1 MIQRKLFLFFAL
13 FGLLQLQAQRGVR
26 IAYIDMNI
34 ILDNIDEYQKA
45 NALLNDRIVEWKK
58 EIELKKIQL
67 QQYENQLEAERVLLT
82 PELITD
88 RELEIK
94 DFATEIIALQEKR
107 FGPKGDRIIQR
118 NKLIKPIQDQVLA
131 IVQDIA
137 KERKYDFVFDR
148 SADVVMLYSS
158 KNYDISDL
166 VLKRINRQEKIKA
179 RKERLEAIKNKVKQ
193 DQLLVQLIHLNL
205 H

>member
-1 MIQRKLFLFFAL
+1 MIQRRLFLFFAL
-13 FGLLQLQAQRGVR
+13 FGLMQMQAQLGVR

-45 NALLNDRIVEWKK
+45 NTLLNDRIVEWKK

-193 DQLLVQLIHLNL
+193 N
-205 H
+205 

>member
-1 MIQRKLFLFFAL
+1 MIQRRLFLLFAL

-179 RKERLEAIKNKVKQ
+179 RNERLEAIKNKVKQ
-193 DQLLVQLIHLNL
+193 N
-205 H
+205 

>member
-1 MIQRKLFLFFAL
+1 MIQRRLFLFFAL
-13 FGLLQLQAQRGVR
+13 FGLMQLQAQRGVR
-26 IAYIDMNI
+26 IAYSDMNI
-34 ILDNIDEYQKA
+34 ILDNIVEYQKA

-158 KNYDISDL
+158 KNYDISEL
-166 VLKRINRQEKIKA
+166 VLKKINNQEKIKN
-179 RKERLEAIKNKVKQ
+179 RKEEIERKKQSRNKKS
-193 DQLLVQLIHLNL
+193 
-205 H
+205 

>member
-1 MIQRKLFLFFAL
+1 MIQRRLFLFFAL
-13 FGLLQLQAQRGVR
+13 FGLMQLQAQRGVS

-193 DQLLVQLIHLNL
+193 N
-205 H
+205 

>member
-1 MIQRKLFLFFAL
+1 MASRRIIMIQRRLFLFFAL
-13 FGLLQLQAQRGVR
+13 FGLMQLQAQRGVR

-67 QQYENQLEAERVLLT
+67 QQYENQLEAERILLT
-82 PELITD
+82 PELIAD

-179 RKERLEAIKNKVKQ
+179 QKERLEAIKNKVKQ
-193 DQLLVQLIHLNL
+193 N
-205 H
+205 

>member
-1 MIQRKLFLFFAL
+1 MIQRRLFLFFAL
-13 FGLLQLQAQRGVR
+13 FGLMQLQAQRGVR

-137 KERKYDFVFDR
+137 RERKYDFVFDR

-193 DQLLVQLIHLNL
+193 N
-205 H
+205 

>member
-1 MIQRKLFLFFAL
+1 MIQRRLFLLFAL

-88 RELEIK
+88 RELEIN

-193 DQLLVQLIHLNL
+193 N
-205 H
+205 

>member
-1 MIQRKLFLFFAL
+1 MIQRRLFLFFAL
-13 FGLLQLQAQRGVR
+13 FGLMQLQAQRGVR

-34 ILDNIDEYQKA
+34 ILDKIDEYQKA

-193 DQLLVQLIHLNL
+193 N
-205 H
+205 

>member
-1 MIQRKLFLFFAL
+1 MIQRRLFLFFAL
-13 FGLLQLQAQRGVR
+13 FGLMQLQAQRGVR

-131 IVQDIA
+131 IIQDIA

-158 KNYDISDL
+158 KNYDISEL

-179 RKERLEAIKNKVKQ
+179 QKERLEAIKNKVKQ
-193 DQLLVQLIHLNL
+193 N
-205 H
+205 

>member
-1 MIQRKLFLFFAL
+1 MQM
-13 FGLLQLQAQRGVR
+13 QAQRGVR

-45 NALLNDRIVEWKK
+45 NTLLNDRIVEWKK

-137 KERKYDFVFDR
+137 KESKYDFVFDR

-193 DQLLVQLIHLNL
+193 N
-205 H
+205 

>member
-1 MIQRKLFLFFAL
+1 MIQRRLFLFFAL
-13 FGLLQLQAQRGVR
+13 FGLMQLQAQRGVR

-193 DQLLVQLIHLNL
+193 N
-205 H
+205 

>member
-1 MIQRKLFLFFAL
+1 MIQRRLFLLFAL
-13 FGLLQLQAQRGVR
+13 FGLMQLQAQRGVR

-166 VLKRINRQEKIKA
+166 VLKRIDRQEKIKA

-193 DQLLVQLIHLNL
+193 N
-205 H
+205 

>member
-1 MIQRKLFLFFAL
+1 MIQRRLFLFFAL
-13 FGLLQLQAQRGVR
+13 FGLMQLQAQRGVR

-45 NALLNDRIVEWKK
+45 NALLNDRIIEWKK

-179 RKERLEAIKNKVKQ
+179 RKERLESIKNKVKQ
-193 DQLLVQLIHLNL
+193 N
-205 H
+205 

>member
-1 MIQRKLFLFFAL
+1 MIQRRLFLFFAL
-13 FGLLQLQAQRGVR
+13 FGLMQLQAQRGVR

-179 RKERLEAIKNKVKQ
+179 RKERLESIKNKVKQ
-193 DQLLVQLIHLNL
+193 N
-205 H
+205 

>member
-13 FGLLQLQAQRGVR
+13 FGLLQLQAQRSVR

-179 RKERLEAIKNKVKQ
+179 RKERLETIKNKVKQ
-193 DQLLVQLIHLNL
+193 N
-205 H
+205 

>member
-1 MIQRKLFLFFAL
+1 MIQRRLFLFFAL

-193 DQLLVQLIHLNL
+193 N
-205 H
+205 

>member
-1 MIQRKLFLFFAL
+1 MIQRRLFLFFAL
-13 FGLLQLQAQRGVR
+13 FGLMQLQAQRGVR

-148 SADVVMLYSS
+148 SADVVMMYSS

-193 DQLLVQLIHLNL
+193 N
-205 H
+205 

>member
-1 MIQRKLFLFFAL
+1 MIQRRLFLFFAL
-13 FGLLQLQAQRGVR
+13 FGLMQLQAQRGVR

-179 RKERLEAIKNKVKQ
+179 RKERLEAIKNKVK
-193 DQLLVQLIHLNL
+193 
-205 H
+205 

>member
-1 MIQRKLFLFFAL
+1 MIQRRLFLFFAL
-13 FGLLQLQAQRGVR
+13 FGLMQLQAQRGVR

-34 ILDNIDEYQKA
+34 ILDKIDEYQKA

-67 QQYENQLEAERVLLT
+67 QRYENQLEAERVLLT

-94 DFATEIIALQEKR
+94 DFATEIITLQEKR

-158 KNYDISDL
+158 KNYEISDL

-193 DQLLVQLIHLNL
+193 N
-205 H
+205 

>member
-1 MIQRKLFLFFAL
+1 MIQRRLFLFFAL

-137 KERKYDFVFDR
+137 KESKYDFVFDR

-166 VLKRINRQEKIKA
+166 VLKRIDRQEKIKA

-193 DQLLVQLIHLNL
+193 N
-205 H
+205 

>member
-88 RELEIK
+88 RELELK

-193 DQLLVQLIHLNL
+193 N
-205 H
+205 

>member
-1 MIQRKLFLFFAL
+1 MIQRRLFLFFAL
-13 FGLLQLQAQRGVR
+13 FGLMQLQAQRGVR

-34 ILDNIDEYQKA
+34 ILDKIDAYQKA

-67 QQYENQLEAERVLLT
+67 QQYENQLEAERVLIT

-94 DFATEIIALQEKR
+94 DFATEIITLQEKR

-158 KNYDISDL
+158 KNYDISEL
-166 VLKRINRQEKIKA
+166 VLRKINNQEKIKS
-179 RKERLEAIKNKVKQ
+179 RKEEIELRKQNRNKKS
-193 DQLLVQLIHLNL
+193 
-205 H
+205 